1 MVLTAHARLWASV
14 VACTAGT
21 LLMAAPQA
29 QAATPE
35 APPTTASAASAA
47 SAAVAVAPDCQGICV
62 LGVRAATHPDFDR
75 FVIDLG
81 EGTIPEWTTS
91 TQTTPLTCCGD
102 ETNEHVV
109 PIQGNKYLKI
119 YLSPATTF
127 DFNTSTVLYTSPMYA
142 TYDFPSLKGQGR
154 TDIYDPEARAFHI
167 GLALDDYSSYKIF
180 KLTAPNRI
188 VVDINH

>member
-1 MVLTAHARLWASV
+1 MAFTAHARLWASV
-14 VACTAGT
+14 VACAAGA
-21 LLMAAPQA
+21 LLVAAPQA
-29 QAATPE
+29 QAAAPE
-35 APPTTASAASAA
+35 APAAAS
-47 SAAVAVAPDCQGICV
+47 VAPDCQGICV
-62 LGVRAATHPDFDR
+62 LGVRAATHPDYDR

-81 EGTIPEWTTS
+81 EGTIPQWTTS

-109 PIQGNKYLKI
+109 PIQGKEYLKI

-127 DFNTSTVLYTSPMYA
+127 DFNTSTVVYTSPSYA

-167 GLALDDYSSYKIF
+167 GLALGDYSSYKIF